1 MKYKV
6 SDTYPKKFPEDLR
19 HLLWRNVLNNPE
31 EEKTY
36 STLVRTDKILTVSQF
51 EMNVLNETRNFVNKH
66 VSEAV
71 FDSMMVQSM

>member
-1 MKYKV
+1 ML
-6 SDTYPKKFPEDLR
+6 S
-19 HLLWRNVLNNPE
+19 NPE
-31 EEKTY
+31 EEKYYT
-36 STLVRTDKILTVSQF
+36 TLVRTDKILTVSQF